1 MIQTGSGYGSVLPVD
16 LGGRMARLMFYILL
30 SVVLMT
36 LDYRGQYVD
45 RFRAWAGLA
54 VEPIFLAIE
63 APFLLATGA
72 RDTMTDRAR
81 LRSERDEYERLLR
94 ETRARLLVQEELS
107 RENAEL
113 RALLDAARALDIRYH
128 AVELRNIDL
137 NPFSHRVLINR
148 GRRDGL
154 VPAQPVLD
162 AHGVVGQIDEV
173 MQHSSGVILL
183 SDPDHALPVR
193 VERTGLRTI
202 AYGSGRSDRLR
213 LTDLPMNVDL
223 GPGDRLVTSGLGG
236 RFPPGL
242 PVGRVLSVSRPDGE
256 AFATATVEPLARLD
270 WSRHLLVLAMGA
282 EAADDPES
290 DDGTPA
296 DNASVADQ
304 EAGPPG
310 EEPRP

>member
-1 MIQTGSGYGSVLPVD
+1 
-16 LGGRMARLMFYILL
+16 MFYILL

-54 VEPIFLAIE
+54 AEPIFLAIE
-63 APFLLATGA
+63 APFRFTVSA
-72 RDTMTDRAR
+72 REALQDRAR
-81 LRSERDEYERLLR
+81 LRAERDDYERRLR
-94 ETRARLLVQEELS
+94 ESRARLLVQDELS

-113 RALLDAARALDIRYH
+113 RALLDAARALELQYH
-128 AVELRNIDL
+128 AVELRHIDL

-154 VPAQPVLD
+154 TAALPVVD

-173 MQHSSGVILL
+173 MQHSAGVILV

-193 VERTGLRTI
+193 VERTSLRTI

-223 GPGDRLVTSGLGG
+223 RPSDRLVTSGLGG

-242 PVGRVLSVSRPDGE
+242 PVGEVVSVSRPTGE
-256 AFATATVEPLARLD
+256 AFASAAVEPLARLD
-270 WSRHLLVLAMGA
+270 SSRHLIVLAND
-282 EAADDPES
+282 EPIDS
-290 DDGTPA
+290 
-296 DNASVADQ
+296 
-304 EAGPPG
+304 EAGPAQEASADGQAAPADDEDAPPPA
-310 EEPRP
+310 EENQG